1 MSESGAIGLGYGDV
15 AFPPGTT
22 KEEMDRYFRDR
33 ELRRVLNKRLR
44 DQSSSNAIIDSPIVN
59 SPSSVQAHG
68 GNVVI
73 VQHIPMPVYEEDM
86 HTGETL
92 LGDWKPRA
100 PDWWVIQN
108 RETVFHPQPEKDS
121 LFRQWMLDIGR
132 IIDWTVSLL
141 FGKR

>member
-1 MSESGAIGLGYGDV
+1 MSGAIGLGYRDV
-15 AFPPGTT
+15 AFLQGTT

-44 DQSSSNAIIDSPIVN
+44 D
-59 SPSSVQAHG
+59 QAHG

-132 IIDWTVSLL
+132 IIDWTVSSL
-141 FGKR
+141 FGGR